1 MFWNRRRAVVS
12 PAREQDPIIS
22 PIYVNP
28 LWSSISV
35 ETPLWRQIETEQV
48 STIVWERRVEEA
60 WVASLGRS
68 VSWVSWERRVEDAR
82 CATRL
87 MSLAADD
94 GIAEKE
100 KQRASISNVII
111 QNPDNTIDIVVN
123 RPLSSCPIALYD
135 TDETV
140 IISSINC

>member
-1 MFWNRRRAVVS
+1 MFWWNRRRALVS
-12 PAREQDPIIS
+12 PAEEPIIS
-22 PIYVNP
+22 PLYVNP

-35 ETPLWRQIETEQV
+35 ATPIWRQIDTEQV

-60 WVASLGRS
+60 WVASLGTS
-68 VSWVSWERRVEDAR
+68 VSWVSWERRVEEAR

-87 MSLAADD
+87 MSLAANDE
-94 GIAEKE
+94 IAEKE

-111 QNPDNTIDIVVN
+111 QNPDNTVDIVVN
-123 RPLSSCPIALYD
+123 RPPSSCPIALYN

-140 IISSINC
+140 ILPKINC

>member
-28 LWSSISV
+28 LWRSISV
-35 ETPLWRQIETEQV
+35 EIPIWREIETAD

-123 RPLSSCPIALYD
+123 RPPSSCPVPLYI

-140 IISSINC
+140 VLPKINC

>member
-28 LWSSISV
+28 LWRSISV
-35 ETPLWRQIETEQV
+35 EIPIWREIETAD
-48 STIVWERRVEEA
+48 STIVWERRIEEA

-68 VSWVSWERRVEDAR
+68 VSWVSWERRVEEAR
-82 CATRL
+82 CAN
-87 MSLAADD
+87 D

-123 RPLSSCPIALYD
+123 RPPSSCPVPYN

-140 IISSINC
+140 VISSINC